1 MQKQSKGNEYRT
13 TVICVNSYTDGV
25 PTGQYSNPF
34 CGARSFYG
42 LTQLLSG
49 IEEMLNQMKFPQSF
63 TTARKFGDVE
73 PFSVETPEEQAQSG
87 AMATFA
93 VRVLFRQN
101 ASWQGTV
108 RWLEGDKEEQ
118 FRSALELILLMDS
131 ALRAKN

>member
-25 PTGQYSNPF
+25 PTGQYNNPF
-34 CGARSFYG
+34 CGARSFYS

-49 IEEMLNQMKFPQSF
+49 MEDMLNQMKFPQSF
-63 TTARKFGDVE
+63 TTVRKFGDVE
-73 PFSVETPEEQAQSG
+73 PFPVETPEEQAQSG
-87 AMATFA
+87 TTATFA

-108 RWLEGDKEEQ
+108 KWLEGDKEEQ